1 MTIKQLKE
9 QFEREKMA
17 QREEYVRAFN
27 RLKDELAGY
36 KMNNK
41 GKDGEVS
48 GLQTELQNRITEA
61 ENLKIENQQ
70 LQAQITALEDKIK
83 KLINENRD
91 INELQN
97 EIKSLKENIRKQ
109 DKEIHDLK
117 IKNDDIES
125 AYDRLKKDFLLSK
138 KDSGSFE
145 DSLSGMK
152 QKMAEDEKVIQ
163 ALTAK

>member
-9 QFEREKMA
+9 QFDREKMA

-48 GLQTELQNRITEA
+48 GLQTELQNKITEA

-83 KLINENRD
+83 QLINDNKN
-91 INELQN
+91 IVELQN
-97 EIKSLKENIRKQ
+97 ELKNLKE
-109 DKEIHDLK
+109 
-117 IKNDDIES
+117 
-125 AYDRLKKDFLLSK
+125 
-138 KDSGSFE
+138 
-145 DSLSGMK
+145 
-152 QKMAEDEKVIQ
+152 
-163 ALTAK
+163 

>member
-9 QFEREKMA
+9 QFDREKMA

-48 GLQTELQNRITEA
+48 GLQTELQNKITEA

-70 LQAQITALEDKIK
+70 LQAQMTALEDKIK
-83 KLINENRD
+83 QLINDNKN
-91 INELQN
+91 IVELQN
-97 EIKSLKENIRKQ
+97 ELKNLKEQVRKQ

-117 IKNDDIES
+117 IKNEDIES

-145 DSLSGMK
+145 DSLQDMK
-152 QKMAEDEKVIQ
+152 KKMADDEKVIQ